1 MPSNKD
7 KNIFI
12 LQDTMSLL
20 QQLVQVQHFYDKTLM
35 NFLQRGFYYSVSEQC
50 QNILLIRFL
59 LIIKVKILSNIKRN
73 LNSSISLKIN
83 ENRENIEKI
92 PLPVSIRLE
101 ANSGIYINQTFSY
114 RLDAKKLQMSTT

>member
-1 MPSNKD
+1 MSNAK
-7 KNIFI
+7 
-12 LQDTMSLL
+12 
-20 QQLVQVQHFYDKTLM
+20 
-35 NFLQRGFYYSVSEQC
+35 
-50 QNILLIRFL
+50 NILLIRFL

-114 RLDAKKLQMSTT
+114 RLDAKKLQM

>member
-1 MPSNKD
+1 MSNAK
-7 KNIFI
+7 
-12 LQDTMSLL
+12 
-20 QQLVQVQHFYDKTLM
+20 
-35 NFLQRGFYYSVSEQC
+35 
-50 QNILLIRFL
+50 NILLIRFL

-114 RLDAKKLQMSTT
+114 RLDAKKLQMPTT

>member
-1 MPSNKD
+1 MSNAK
-7 KNIFI
+7 
-12 LQDTMSLL
+12 
-20 QQLVQVQHFYDKTLM
+20 
-35 NFLQRGFYYSVSEQC
+35 
-50 QNILLIRFL
+50 NILLIRFL

-101 ANSGIYINQTFSY
+101 ANSGIYIFHTFSY
-114 RLDAKKLQMSTT
+114 RLDAKKLQKY